1 LIIEHI
7 AKVPHHMMSV
17 VSVLCGIIVERLEAP
32 ISNDIDPLST
42 LLFVLTQ
49 ILIDKYQYRSKT
61 QHHVQ
66 VSHDDI
72 IHRKC
77 YLNRIQQLPL
87 CWLTML
93 HQVLMKRQNVNIIL
107 INFQQFINLIN
118 DKSYSCALDL
128 FDLTIWKMMDQI
140 MKICHQYLIIDQK
153 STSSTRTTYDQCTN
167 VFEELASRLC
177 CLPHTM
183 VTHLFDIKRLTSL
196 PKTTLRTQMIEQS
209 CKKLLHV
216 IRPNNP
222 EWSLAL
228 RELVEYIISN
238 AKETVPTRID
248 VLTTVFDKYLW
259 FKMTDQLT
267 NMGEIVLETL
277 ENLIYIDLKSMSEND
292 FVSKH
297 ALMKQTAV
305 KSIFELFLSD
315 HSIDANLASHCYKII
330 TQIYQQD
337 CVHIAS
343 IESIHRPLIE
353 LILEQMYALFENN
366 LTYTRLISFNHCSSI
381 LNFFIKQYFSNYSK
395 IVTCIQVKTRS
406 LIWQLLLNIRIRSS
420 DSRIGMYLS
429 KVDTIVYGRYRINSD
444 QNPNENEYFLDLQDY
459 LLNMVNWLKVLMTTI
474 QFMDIIPG

>member
-1 LIIEHI
+1 MDSSEFITKQRKINKSALCLIIEHI

-259 FKMTDQLT
+259 FKMTDQ
-267 NMGEIVLETL
+267 
-277 ENLIYIDLKSMSEND
+277 
-292 FVSKH
+292 
-297 ALMKQTAV
+297 
-305 KSIFELFLSD
+305 
-315 HSIDANLASHCYKII
+315 
-330 TQIYQQD
+330 
-337 CVHIAS
+337 
-343 IESIHRPLIE
+343 
-353 LILEQMYALFENN
+353 
-366 LTYTRLISFNHCSSI
+366 
-381 LNFFIKQYFSNYSK
+381 
-395 IVTCIQVKTRS
+395 
-406 LIWQLLLNIRIRSS
+406 
-420 DSRIGMYLS
+420 
-429 KVDTIVYGRYRINSD
+429 
-444 QNPNENEYFLDLQDY
+444 
-459 LLNMVNWLKVLMTTI
+459 
-474 QFMDIIPG
+474 